1 VTDPSAKLV
10 VPGRQNKRVHV
21 ALPLRV
27 TYWDNEGRPCLEMAC
42 TYDISSRGARVTG
55 LRCVK
60 GAGEI
65 IAIERGRNKAFCRVV
80 WVGQPNSELRGQ
92 VGLEWVERE
101 RTLWEAELREME
113 ESFEPMPRDNRPAR
127 PQPGQA
133 AGTPSRRR
141 FPRFEI
147 HGSAELENG
156 SSSGLI
162 EAGLRNLGEMG
173 CLVTTQSMIVPGTSL
188 KVVLNVANYDLAVR
202 GQVRH
207 GALDVGLGIEFR
219 EIRKGD
225 RSILQHILRKLAE
238 QEDEEFGFAMAHSA
252 AAGR

>member
-1 VTDPSAKLV
+1 
-10 VPGRQNKRVHV
+10 
-21 ALPLRV
+21 
-27 TYWDNEGRPCLEMAC
+27 
-42 TYDISSRGARVTG
+42 
-55 LRCVK
+55 
-60 GAGEI
+60 
-65 IAIERGRNKAFCRVV
+65 
-80 WVGQPNSELRGQ
+80 
-92 VGLEWVERE
+92 
-101 RTLWEAELREME
+101 
-113 ESFEPMPRDNRPAR
+113 
-127 PQPGQA
+127 
-133 AGTPSRRR
+133 
-141 FPRFEI
+141 
-147 HGSAELENG
+147 
-156 SSSGLI
+156 
-162 EAGLRNLGEMG
+162 MG